1 MMMHAEAYFE
11 PATHRLT
18 RWSSAASMV
27 VALHVAAGVMALLSW
42 PAAEP
47 KTNEPAGAVMMDLPS
62 LAAESPS
69 DQQELSEQPQFQT
82 AAPPPSPADIAEET
96 PPEANRAAEA
106 QHEPDPTP
114 EKVAEIRDAPPT
126 PVPTPEPLPELPA
139 VEEAPLA
146 PQPEVTLPK
155 QATPEPEAKPA
166 TPKQKTAEK
175 ADAKEA
181 VAKSAQKS
189 DSKQQQQ
196 AAASSRGK
204 FDPNPVYRAS
214 PAYPAGARSQ
224 KIEGHVVVAYS
235 VSASGSVSNV
245 RVVSASPPGIFNSA
259 TIAAVQK
266 WRFKPSPQGAQSRR
280 TTVRFKLR

>member
-27 VALHVAAGVMALLSW
+27 VALHVAAGVVALMSW
-42 PAAEP
+42 PTAEP
-47 KTNEPAGAVMMDLPS
+47 KTNEPSGAVMMDLPS

-69 DQQELSEQPQFQT
+69 DQQELSEQPQFQM

-96 PPEANRAAEA
+96 PPEASRAAEA
-106 QHEPDPTP
+106 QPEPEPTP
-114 EKVAEIRDAPPT
+114 EKVAEIPDASPT
-126 PVPTPEPLPELPA
+126 AAPTPEPLPEMPDI
-139 VEEAPLA
+139 EEAPLA
-146 PQPEVTLPK
+146 PEPEVTLPK
-155 QATPEPEAKPA
+155 KATPEPEAKPA
-166 TPKQKTAEK
+166 KPKQKIADKANEK
-175 ADAKEA
+175 DA

-189 DSKQQQQ
+189 NSKQQQQ
-196 AAASSRGK
+196 AAASSKGK

-214 PAYPAGARSQ
+214 PAYPTGARAQ
-224 KIEGHVVVAYS
+224 KIEGNVVVAYS
-235 VSASGSVSNV
+235 VSASGAVSNV

-266 WRFKPSPQGAQSRR
+266 WRFKPSPQGAQGRR